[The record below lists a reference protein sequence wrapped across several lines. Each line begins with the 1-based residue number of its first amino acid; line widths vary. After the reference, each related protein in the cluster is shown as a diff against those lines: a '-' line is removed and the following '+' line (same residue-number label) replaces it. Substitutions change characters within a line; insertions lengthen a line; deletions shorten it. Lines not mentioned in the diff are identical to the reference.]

1 MNRKRIL
8 QESIRINNELNNVM
22 IKIHKENLYGDS
34 RIRENA
40 RKAIWT
46 GIVTVEED
54 TSRLRRE
61 KL

>member
-1 MNRKRIL
+1 
-8 QESIRINNELNNVM
+8 M